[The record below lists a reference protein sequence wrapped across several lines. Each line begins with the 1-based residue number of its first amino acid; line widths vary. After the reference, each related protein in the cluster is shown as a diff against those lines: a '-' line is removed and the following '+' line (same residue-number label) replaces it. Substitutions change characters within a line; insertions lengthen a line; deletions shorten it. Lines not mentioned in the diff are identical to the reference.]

1 MVPPIC
7 FASEVISFSRTRVR
21 SDSGCRARCPSLS
34 NGPRH
39 SQCLLH
45 IVPTRRR
52 RLREVPRALGALR
65 VSLSKLPRRQITS
78 TIASSLQSGHLT
90 SLWVRSRRTPVRRDC
105 RRGAGQE
112 KRAGSPC
119 VCLRGV
125 ERLHESLWRARSSVT
140 ADQRRGQRR
149 LSRISSRTMAIPKK
163 TAPCPL
169 GPRLGADP
177 LPSHVALRAAR
188 RSMRSAISWLLIDPP
203 HTHENSASS
212 SLERSKNRCASATLL
227 CARPAWRKI
236 LSWAA
241 SANAEAGCE
250 IYFH

>member
-7 FASEVISFSRTRVR
+7 FAREVISFSRTRVR

-163 TAPCPL
+163 TVPYPL
-169 GPRLGADP
+169 GPRLSARP
-177 LPSHVALRAAR
+177 LPCHAAGGEALNALGHFVVAY
-188 RSMRSAISWLLIDPP
+188 
-203 HTHENSASS
+203 
-212 SLERSKNRCASATLL
+212 
-227 CARPAWRKI
+227 RPTA
-236 LSWAA
+236 
-241 SANAEAGCE
+241 
-250 IYFH
+250 YT